1 MQRSVMAQ
9 LQGYATA
16 YEEFLLGFGDSWLVL
31 AFLVHSKTIGIKPIP
46 VFLFLGSDRP
56 DW

>member
-1 MQRSVMAQ
+1 MAQ

-16 YEEFLLGFGDSWLVL
+16 YEEFLLGFGDPWLVL
-31 AFLVHSKTIGIKPIP
+31 ALLVHSKTIGIKPIP